1 MKRFSADA
9 ISGTSEPGK
18 RWTKFCGSSRN
29 RLSAIL
35 DTHLHMPV
43 WRVSYLSLLD
53 DAYLPTRAATAQARQ
68 WAGKAITIDRAFAE
82 PHSSLGYAHYHEF
95 EWTEAEREFRRSIAL
110 NPNYPSAHFYYALYL
125 AQRGATKK
133 QWPQQ
138 RRLWC
143 STR

>member
-1 MKRFSADA
+1 MAD
-9 ISGTSEPGK
+9 
-18 RWTKFCGSSRN
+18 
-29 RLSAIL
+29 
-35 DTHLHMPV
+35 
-43 WRVSYLSLLD
+43 SYLSLLD